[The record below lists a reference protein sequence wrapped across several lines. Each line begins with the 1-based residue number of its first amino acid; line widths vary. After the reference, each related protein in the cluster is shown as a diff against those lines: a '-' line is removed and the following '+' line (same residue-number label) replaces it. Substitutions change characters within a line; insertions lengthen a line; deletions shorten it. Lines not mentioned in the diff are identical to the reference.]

1 LLLNVFSKDENY
13 QYVHAHIDLYD
24 SVTVVKK
31 EEFDIE
37 KYIDEC
43 HFPNDLEYILEV
55 YKTFGKIREEFLQ
68 YMSSRFDKKKND
80 FLIL

>member
-1 LLLNVFSKDENY
+1 MNFYELIKDIYSKIYKEE
-13 QYVHAHIDLYD
+13 
-24 SVTVVKK
+24 K

-68 YMSSRFDKKKND
+68 YMSSRFDKKK
-80 FLIL
+80 